1 MFDVQDSI
9 YYPLYSYFNKSIEEG
24 KVPVEWKKAIV
35 SPIFKKGKKSSPGK
49 YRPVSL
55 ISIMCKICESII
67 RDKIMNYMSSNDLF
81 TNSPYGFRPTPG
93 RSVRTKILCYST
105 PWSFGRLV
113 RINANNGQWFLNHLY
128 YIFGLLQSVLKEVP
142 CMLNWIKSFLTGR
155 NQCVLINNTT
165 STLSDVVSGVPQ
177 GSVLDPV
184 LFLIFINGNFTVKW
198 QTVTNKTK
206 NKLFF

>member
-67 RDKIMNYMSSNDLF
+67 RDKIMNYMSNNDLF
-81 TNSPYGFRPTPG
+81 TNSQYGFRPG
-93 RSVRTKILCYST
+93 RSCVTQLLEVLDD
-105 PWSFGRLV
+105 WSELMDNGFSIDTIYLDFSKAFDSLPNQRL
-113 RINANNGQWFLNHLY
+113 FLKLEKLG
-128 YIFGLLQSVLKEVP
+128 FEGSL
-142 CMLNWIKSFLTGR
+142 LNWIKIFLTGR
-155 NQCVLINNTT
+155 NQCVRINSAT
-165 STLSDVVSGVPQ
+165 SALSDVVSGVPQ
-177 GSVLDPV
+177 G
-184 LFLIFINGNFTVKW
+184 K
-198 QTVTNKTK
+198 
-206 NKLFF
+206 